1 MYNNCCWD
9 LKTEPIPFVS
19 EAFVD
24 RSTSIASPTGSTTG
38 STTGSPTGSTTGS
51 PTGSPTGFS
60 GFLP

>member
-1 MYNNCCWD
+1 MYNDCCWD

-38 STTGSPTGSTTGS
+38 STTGSPTGSTTG
-51 PTGSPTGFS
+51 
-60 GFLP
+60 